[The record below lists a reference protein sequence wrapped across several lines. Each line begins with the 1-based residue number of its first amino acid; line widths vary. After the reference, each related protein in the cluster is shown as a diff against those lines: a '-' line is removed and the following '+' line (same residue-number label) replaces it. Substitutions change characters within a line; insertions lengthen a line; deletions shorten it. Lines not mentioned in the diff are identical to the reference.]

1 MNFVLNDA
9 LAGLAGGALIGL
21 AAAILLLGNGRIA
34 GISGILGALVN
45 TSLPPTWKENALFV
59 AGLAA
64 APVAYAAIV
73 ARPDIDITTSVP
85 LLIAGGVLV
94 GIGSRLGSGCTSGH
108 GVCGMSRL
116 SPRSIAATLTFMAVA
131 IAVVTAMRL
140 VMA

>member
-1 MNFVLNDA
+1 MPA
-9 LAGLAGGALIGL
+9 S
-21 AAAILLLGNGRIA
+21 AAF
-34 GISGILGALVN
+34 LGALVN
-45 TSLPPTWKENALFV
+45 TSLPATWKENALFV

-116 SPRSIAATLTFMAVA
+116 SPRSIAATLTFMVVA